1 MQRHIY
7 NGHLDTY
14 MPADKYAKPFYC
26 SAFGLN
32 MKSGQIHQTILNM
45 RMNVQDSTIGLNM
58 LNILND
64 C

>member
-1 MQRHIY
+1 MQTYIY
-7 NGHLDTY
+7 NSCLGTY
-14 MPADKYAKPFYC
+14 LPADEYAKPFYC

-32 MKSGQIHQTILNM
+32 MKSGQIHRTILNM

-58 LNILND
+58 LNILID